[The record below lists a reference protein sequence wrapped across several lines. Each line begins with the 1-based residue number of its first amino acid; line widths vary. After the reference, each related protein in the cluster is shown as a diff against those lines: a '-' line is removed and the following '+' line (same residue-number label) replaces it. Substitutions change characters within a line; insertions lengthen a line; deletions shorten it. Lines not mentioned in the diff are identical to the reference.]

1 MEKPVALK
9 LVVKSKLVF
18 IWPAGKLCS
27 DIQGCQIPELKLF
40 ARVTVKSLR
49 KSENWNLSK

>member
-18 IWPAGKLCS
+18 VWPAGKLCS